1 MSFKRIELLSIL
13 SRLNPNGGHKQS
25 FWGAQL
31 PWFLHSDGTA
41 NVPYCTADQAPR
53 VGHTEAVPRQLTAC
67 APPNEN
73 CALPSENCAAKK
85 LTGSGLLER
94 KSRSKSGFFVD
105 WHRIFWR
112 FWDEDLFFFEITCF
126 WPEKP
131 LEFLAISVKTFFFL
145 FLEITCFWPE
155 KPLEFPI
162 SDGKSLWLFAPHF
175 AYLIQTGINFL
186 CPRASLEFTQNKLLV
201 SPQNLFLPPQS
212 RYPGSGPVVPYCY
225 PCLPL
230 IVMNHSP
237 II

>member
-41 NVPYCTADQAPR
+41 YVPYCTADQAPR
-53 VGHTEAVPRQLTAC
+53 GAYRGR
-67 APPNEN
+67 APPTD
-73 CALPSENCAAKK
+73 CLCPPKWKLCPSKRELCCEEINRLGASGAQIEVQIRVFCG
-85 LTGSGLLER
+85 LTPDFLTFLG
-94 KSRSKSGFFVD
+94 
-105 WHRIFWR
+105 WR
-112 FWDEDLFFFEITCF
+112 PFFFEITCF